1 MSHPTNL
8 KESIDYKKETNN
20 NTEMFN
26 TITAPDENNYF
37 STNYEFTAPS
47 LSPNQM
53 KTINLK
59 DD

>member
-1 MSHPTNL
+1 
-8 KESIDYKKETNN
+8 
-20 NTEMFN
+20 MFN